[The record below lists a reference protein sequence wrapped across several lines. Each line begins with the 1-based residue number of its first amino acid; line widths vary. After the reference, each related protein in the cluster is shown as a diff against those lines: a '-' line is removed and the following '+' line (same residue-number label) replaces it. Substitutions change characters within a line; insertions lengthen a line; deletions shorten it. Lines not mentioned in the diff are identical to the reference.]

1 MTKSDAHPAGDAL
14 AGEHCVPLKGAEHG
28 LSPVEIDGLLGQ
40 LGEWVLADDR
50 RAISREFR
58 FEDFHR
64 CMAFVNAVAW
74 IAHQEDHHPDMEVG
88 YNRCQLRFST
98 HDVGGLSRNDFI
110 SAARVD
116 RLQSN

>member
-40 LGEWVLADDR
+40 LDEWVLADDR

-58 FEDFHR
+58 FGDFHR